1 MIKYTTFVTPLLGNV
16 ILVATDAGLSHVILP
31 DITSAQAECATKKI
45 MRAQHENSAFIDI
58 KDALLRYSAGE
69 HVDFNYVPLDLSFC
83 TLFQRAVYNITRQI
97 PYGETRSYKWIA
109 ERLDKPQA
117 ARAVGQAM
125 ARNPLPIIIPCHRVI
140 GSDGSL
146 TGFGLG
152 LDFKEKLLALE
163 QST

>member
-1 MIKYTTFVTPLLGNV
+1 MIKYTTFVSPLLGHV
-16 ILVATDAGLSHVILP
+16 ILVATDAGLNHVILP
-31 DITSAQAECATKKI
+31 DITSTQAEFAKKKT
-45 MRAQHENSAFIDI
+45 MRAQREDSAFIDV

-69 HVDFNYVPLDLSFC
+69 RIAFNHVSFDLSFC
-83 TLFQRAVYNITRQI
+83 TLFQREVYNITRQI
-97 PYGETRSYKWIA
+97 LYGETRSYKWIA

-152 LDFKEKLLALE
+152 LDFKETLLALE

>member
-1 MIKYTTFVTPLLGNV
+1 MVKYTSFASPLLGNV

-31 DITSAQAECATKKI
+31 DITSAQAECATKKT
-45 MRAQHENSAFIDI
+45 MRAQREDNAFIDV
-58 KDALLRYSAGE
+58 KDVLLRYSAGE
-69 HVDFNYVPLDLSFC
+69 HIAFTHILLDLNFC

-125 ARNPLPIIIPCHRVI
+125 ARNPLPILIPCHRII

-152 LDFKEKLLALE
+152 LTFKEKLLNLE